1 MCPTC
6 RERFDRNPLRVLD
19 CKEKQCQEMTKDAPN
34 MLDLLCD
41 ECRDHFGQLQ
51 ECLSKAGIPYSVN
64 SRIVRGLDYYTKTVF
79 ELVTETKDGKLTV
92 CGGGRYDNLVSQIG
106 EQDIPAVG
114 FGMGIERVLMLLDG
128 EGIVIPKKDQYEVF
142 VTYMGDHR
150 LYAFDLVQQMRRA
163 GIRADLD
170 HCGRSLKAQFKYA
183 NKTGVPVTAV
193 IGDEEAAAG
202 NVKIK
207 NMATGEETTV
217 SMTEACNSIRA
228 MIG

>member
-1 MCPTC
+1 M
-6 RERFDRNPLRVLD
+6 
-19 CKEKQCQEMTKDAPN
+19 
-34 MLDLLCD
+34 
-41 ECRDHFGQLQ
+41 
-51 ECLSKAGIPYSVN
+51 N

-92 CGGGRYDNLVSQIG
+92 CGGGRYANLVAQIG

-114 FGMGIERVLMLLDG
+114 FGMGLERVLMLLDS
-128 EGIVIPKKDQYEVF
+128 EGVEIPKPEQYEVF
-142 VTYMGDHR
+142 VTYMGQNR
-150 LYAFDLVQQMRRA
+150 PYAFDLVQRMRRA

-183 NKTGVPVTAV
+183 NKTGAPLTAV

-207 NMATGEETTV
+207 NMANGEEAVV
-217 SMTEACNSIRA
+217 SVSEACEKVRA
-228 MIG
+228 MIGQERKE